1 MRLRD
6 RLSAALQTFREAP
19 DLRSRLDTVEYE
31 LKLADQALELK
42 VKECSQLRDTIEDR
56 DFQIFRMEE
65 EKDSAMRFLSA
76 KSDALLEALR
86 AFPPRLSAT
95 EEMKQFYDAVA
106 SSLDPN
112 GFTLYRMAQ
121 EVSGMDVT
129 GLFPYEDAR
138 GMFEEAS
145 GHQLMNYLTAYLFS
159 AVEWEIVPGTTYESA
174 SLGEVDTTAPEYRQ
188 FERQLYERVLERMG
202 FGEFLLPEEPQ
213 QTAALEQQT
222 VPQPSAMTM
231 T

>member
-19 DLRSRLDTVEYE
+19 DLRARLDTVEYE
-31 LKLADQALELK
+31 LKLADQALELRQ
-42 VKECSQLRDTIEDR
+42 KECDQLRNTIEDR
-56 DFQIFRMEE
+56 DFQMVCMVD
-65 EKDSAMRFLSA
+65 EKDSAIRFLSA

-86 AFPPRLSAT
+86 EFPPRLST
-95 EEMKQFYDAVA
+95 VEDMKRFYDAIA
-106 SSLDPN
+106 ASLDPS

-145 GHQLMNYLTAYLFS
+145 GHQLMDYLTAYLFG
-159 AVEWEIVPGTTYESA
+159 AVDWEIIPGSTYESA
-174 SLGEVDTTAPEYRQ
+174 SLGEVDTTTPEYRQ
-188 FERQLYERVLERMG
+188 FERRLYGRVLERMG
-202 FGEFLLPEEPQ
+202 FDEFLIPEEPQ

-222 VPQPSAMTM
+222 APQPSAMTM